1 MRWQVRLLAKTFV
14 TVTAVHNP
22 DGSAK
27 PLAIHWTDGRT
38 FEIDRILDA
47 RQAASL
53 KGGGW
58 GMRYTCRIGGKQF
71 FLFDEE
77 GRWFVEK

>member
-1 MRWQVRLLAKTFV
+1 MAKTFV

-27 PLAIHWTDGRT
+27 PLVIHWTDGRV
-38 FEIDRILDA
+38 FEIDRVLDV
-47 RQAASL
+47 RQAPSL

-58 GMRYTCRIGGKQF
+58 GMRYTCRIQGKQF